1 MKISNN
7 TSIINI
13 SFWGIVLGEL
23 ITVAHE
29 LGFDGTRHIYGMK
42 TTGHVL
48 SFFGK
53 IPEQLGDGISLV
65 FDCILMMFLMETLRR
80 QKLYLFKT
88 ISSLIALE
96 GLLFVFRIFS
106 EGDYIG
112 EVGAISYLLVVLVYI
127 VILGY
132 LCAVLISKTIGLRT
146 AGILL
151 SVQAITVGIQFAFE
165 LTGNGDYASLLISII
180 FCALTI
186 FSSYFIKEECNYR
199 LEGEVVEVKTLHYAQ
214 IGYVALIVL
223 MLMFFVVF

>member
-48 SFFGK
+48 SFLGQ

-65 FDCILMMFLMETLRR
+65 FDCILMMYLMETLRR

-88 ISSLIALE
+88 ISALIALE
-96 GLLFVFRIFS
+96 GLHFVFSIFS

-112 EVGAISYLLVVLVYI
+112 EVGAIFPDFVNASP
-127 VILGY
+127 
-132 LCAVLISKTIGLRT
+132 K
-146 AGILL
+146 L
-151 SVQAITVGIQFAFE
+151 SFTV
-165 LTGNGDYASLLISII
+165 
-180 FCALTI
+180 
-186 FSSYFIKEECNYR
+186 K
-199 LEGEVVEVKTLHYAQ
+199 
-214 IGYVALIVL
+214 
-223 MLMFFVVF
+223 